1 MYAPMKDQRPRTV
14 WGGGHDDNVAMRWGL
29 ADNRPC
35 VQIHPKIVVL
45 RGQMVVLAGDS
56 LMLLFR
62 RASRI
67 RVQFTRS
74 SSGVSAPQYRSSAS
88 FAATPSFRQSPR
100 MRHISSSRAVS
111 DPGIPMADRV

>member
-1 MYAPMKDQRPRTV
+1 MKDRRPRTV

-62 RASRI
+62 FHLAIVR
-67 RVQFTRS
+67 RVEST
-74 SSGVSAPQYRSSAS
+74 SGN
-88 FAATPSFRQSPR
+88 
-100 MRHISSSRAVS
+100 S
-111 DPGIPMADRV
+111 DGWGLL